1 MAMKVRPEIT
11 EYAKALSV
19 ETPGSKEFQQDLDN
33 LKARMAIYQ
42 SYDHAYV
49 EVKAGKQKITMDD
62 TAFFVIHDIHQD
74 ENNPDEIIETDD
86 CFFIEDISY
95 LDPMNS
101 YKNGLFDEKK
111 QQEISGKWGWD
122 PVFDSAGHVG
132 KLDNYRENGL
142 KTAYVNRD
150 THTFL
155 PGLVRVVYMD
165 QEYEIDCTPADTKGY
180 EKIDFAEEGGFIN
193 LLIFYREDPDLTS
206 DDFLYVI
213 VPDPDLD
220 TDELEPYIYADYL
233 NSGKMDQY
241 AWYVG
246 YTGPYYPSLSAFK
259 IAPLSSAIIIVSAVA
274 LAAIA
279 ALVFA
284 VIKYQ
289 KDKTVWKIFEY
300 RIKTTEAMAHDLKT
314 PLSTMMCYLDNL
326 EESAEDPGKVREYT
340 RNLDE
345 KVETMDHMISDIL
358 LFSKSESGKM
368 PLAKEKVNVKEVI
381 GESLKEFPDIKADV
395 KGCDTILTTDRK
407 VFGQAITNLLSNC
420 DRYGKKGSVVN
431 IEITPDV
438 LTIANKTDRTY
449 DDVHSLK
456 TPFVKGDESRG
467 SNGTGLG
474 LAIADNNLAML
485 GYKMEL
491 KSEQGEFRVMIKFK
505 P

>member
-1 MAMKVRPEIT
+1 
-11 EYAKALSV
+11 
-19 ETPGSKEFQQDLDN
+19 
-33 LKARMAIYQ
+33 
-42 SYDHAYV
+42 
-49 EVKAGKQKITMDD
+49 
-62 TAFFVIHDIHQD
+62 
-74 ENNPDEIIETDD
+74 
-86 CFFIEDISY
+86 
-95 LDPMNS
+95 
-101 YKNGLFDEKK
+101 
-111 QQEISGKWGWD
+111 
-122 PVFDSAGHVG
+122 
-132 KLDNYRENGL
+132 
-142 KTAYVNRD
+142 
-150 THTFL
+150 
-155 PGLVRVVYMD
+155 
-165 QEYEIDCTPADTKGY
+165 
-180 EKIDFAEEGGFIN
+180 
-193 LLIFYREDPDLTS
+193 
-206 DDFLYVI
+206 
-213 VPDPDLD
+213 
-220 TDELEPYIYADYL
+220 
-233 NSGKMDQY
+233 MDQY

-246 YTGPYYPSLSAFK
+246 YTGPYYPSLPAFK

-381 GESLKEFPDIKADV
+381 GERLKEFPDIKADV

-491 KSEQGEFRVMIKFK
+491 NSEQGEFRVMIKFK